1 MNHTDTPASEPR
13 VVERHSLLVEI
24 TIDELGR
31 IGYAITPDR
40 DVQDTAGVTCLEL
53 ARRGAPISRVA
64 MAMLVHELDRRL
76 LVDSRHPARHLLDQ
90 MVEAGSL
97 WVEEGNPSRGMFPA
111 MQQIVET
118 LSLDLSELR
127 TVS

>member
-1 MNHTDTPASEPR
+1 MNHNDTPASEPR

-40 DVQDTAGVTCLEL
+40 DVQDTHGVTFLEL

-76 LVDSRHPARHLLDQ
+76 LVEILERTEMRFRRAGRWE
-90 MVEAGSL
+90 EAL
-97 WVEEGNPSRGMFPA
+97 RAGNR
-111 MQQIVET
+111 VR
-118 LSLDLSELR
+118 DLSPATAGPEDP
-127 TVS
+127 VH